1 MSSGMMLGNT
11 GPAHLVDG
19 WAAVRRCSCVLVVLS
34 EAGALWQWRR
44 AAVGRIS
51 CMLVKLEAGVLRR
64 WCRTKA
70 ALAVLTGGGMG

>member
-19 WAAVRRCSCVLVVLS
+19 WAAVGRWSCVLVVLR
-34 EAGALWQWRR
+34 EAGALWQWCR
-44 AAVGRIS
+44 AAVWRNS
-51 CMLVKLEAGVLRR
+51 CVLVELEAGVLWR

-70 ALAVLTGGGMG
+70 ALAVLTGGGMW